1 VTINNENTSDNY
13 ESDNEVQKM
22 MTILQTRREANKR

>member
-22 MTILQTRREANKR
+22 MTILQTRREANNR